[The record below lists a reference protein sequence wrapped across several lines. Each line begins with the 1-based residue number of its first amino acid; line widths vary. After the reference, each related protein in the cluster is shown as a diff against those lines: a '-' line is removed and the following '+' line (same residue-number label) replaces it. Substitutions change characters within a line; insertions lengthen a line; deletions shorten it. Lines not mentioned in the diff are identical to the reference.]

1 MRCPLP
7 RQPSPGSLT
16 FHLLL
21 GGFDVC
27 HHAWHVH
34 AVPVQ
39 VLQEDVR
46 IPPGKR
52 ASLSNK
58 AEQRVHRVHT
68 DMPSVYTTDGSM
80 ELYHTSKASIWPICS
95 LENT

>member
-1 MRCPLP
+1 MRWARPASRAP
-7 RQPSPGSLT
+7 AT
-16 FHLLL
+16 HFHLLL

-52 ASLSNK
+52 ASHNK

-68 DMPSVYTTDGSM
+68 DMPSCIPLTG
-80 ELYHTSKASIWPICS
+80 AWS
-95 LENT
+95 LSHI